1 MCLCY
6 VGRSRARTGSSTGS
20 PCLVCAVDLL
30 EIKKTGYERILVA
43 GPDLISRGV
52 RASIQ
57 QLSAEFRLA
66 SRCHPFSLAL
76 DAGKLLLLSW
86 EERRM
91 ISFQYQR
98 GGIVFQVSKRRHVQ
112 LVQNSP
118 MCSQVAICTVDGL
131 PGAHLSNI
139 KEITA

>member
-6 VGRSRARTGSSTGS
+6 VDRSGARTGSSTGS

-43 GPDLISRGV
+43 GPDLISRSV

-76 DAGKLLLLSW
+76 DAGKSLLLSW

-98 GGIVFQVSKRRHVQ
+98 GRFVFQVSERRRVQ
-112 LVQNSP
+112 LVQVLP
-118 MCSQVAICTVDGL
+118 VCFQVAICTVDGL
-131 PGAHLSNI
+131 PEAHQSNI
-139 KEITA
+139 KGIIA